1 MRRSPLLPITAVLV
15 TFAFPAWAQQAQ
27 TGGSLPGMQEMAG
40 MENPFQKETMAAMD
54 KMNKAMMQGMMD
66 SDPGLAWMKSMA
78 AHHQGAID
86 MSEIVLKHT
95 KDPDV
100 TREARKTAE
109 ENDKSLKE
117 LQIKMRKEEKKS

>member
-1 MRRSPLLPITAVLV
+1 MRYSLLLPITAVLV
-15 TFAFPAWAQQAQ
+15 AFAFPASAQQAQ
-27 TGGSLPGMQEMAG
+27 TGASMPGTREMAG

-66 SDPGLAWMKSMA
+66 PDPGMAWIKSMA

-86 MSEIVLKHT
+86 MSEIVLRHT

-100 TREARKTAE
+100 IIEARKTAQ
-109 ENDKSLKE
+109 ENEKSLNE
-117 LQIKMRKEEKKS
+117 LKNKMKTE